1 MTESSDYESVQVF
14 IGVDVGKD
22 THHAVAINRSGK
34 RLFDKAL
41 PNDEN
46 KLRSLISDLKQ
57 HGQILL
63 VVDQPATIGALPV
76 AVARSEGVLVGYL
89 PGLAMRRIADLHAG
103 EAKTDARDA
112 AIIAEAARTLPH
124 ALRTLKLADEQ
135 IAELSMLCGFDDDL
149 AAQTTQASNR
159 IRGLLTQIH
168 PALERVLGP
177 RLDHPAVLDLL
188 QRYPSPEK
196 LASLGEKKLAAQL
209 CKLAPRLG
217 KRLAADIAHTGRTNR
232 RRSRHECRCRSTAT
246 SGTPAHHLRKQRDE
260 VALEVEQRVLAH
272 PLYPVLTSMHGV
284 GVRTEAR
291 LLTEVAC
298 RAYASAAHLV
308 AYTGLAPVTRR
319 SGSSIRGEHPS
330 RRGNKALK
338 RALFLSAFAALR
350 DPLSRA
356 YYTRKMSQ
364 GKRNNQA
371 LIALA
376 RRRCDVLFA
385 MMRNGTFYTP
395 QAS

>member
-1 MTESSDYESVQVF
+1 
-14 IGVDVGKD
+14 
-22 THHAVAINRSGK
+22 
-34 RLFDKAL
+34 
-41 PNDEN
+41 
-46 KLRSLISDLKQ
+46 
-57 HGQILL
+57 
-63 VVDQPATIGALPV
+63 
-76 AVARSEGVLVGYL
+76 
-89 PGLAMRRIADLHAG
+89 MRRIADLHAG

-217 KRLAADIAHTGRTNR
+217 KRLAADASSGTGRTNR

-246 SGTPAHHLRKQRDE
+246 SGTPAHH
-260 VALEVEQRVLAH
+260 
-272 PLYPVLTSMHGV
+272 
-284 GVRTEAR
+284 
-291 LLTEVAC
+291 
-298 RAYASAAHLV
+298 AA
-308 AYTGLAPVTRR
+308 
-319 SGSSIRGEHPS
+319 
-330 RRGNKALK
+330 
-338 RALFLSAFAALR
+338 
-350 DPLSRA
+350 
-356 YYTRKMSQ
+356 
-364 GKRNNQA
+364 
-371 LIALA
+371 
-376 RRRCDVLFA
+376 
-385 MMRNGTFYTP
+385 
-395 QAS
+395 